1 MTAEN
6 KRHDAPFFLSSS
18 AVHGVILDKGNV
30 GQVLPDNGR
39 PKRLIDYV
47 FFQVSDTVGQEQAQG
62 MARIAITSILTL
74 LFLIRA
80 IYFGGD
86 FDFPLMGGVY
96 CIVGAVHYGL
106 ARHSPERFLWRRYL
120 ATAADQAMGG
130 YIVYRLGFSGLA
142 FYPLFLWII
151 IGAGLR
157 YGPQF
162 LMVVSVTGPLAFLA
176 GALAAGLGNT
186 YPMVLIGMVLG
197 LILMPKFFLLILQRL
212 AAMNEALREQR
223 NHAQQLATH
232 DPLTGL
238 PNRVFLDERLVQ
250 VVSRAKRSGGSGA
263 VILLDLDD
271 FKSVNDNFGHD
282 HGDLLLQDVAHCLRN
297 TVRASDSVI
306 RFGGDE
312 FIILIEDSKQVSDLV
327 ATAEQLINSLRR
339 NFQIGEYQAY
349 VTCSCGVA
357 IFPHDGEDALTL
369 IKHAD
374 TAMYRAKNSGRNT
387 FCIYDTQMSA
397 AAATQLRTR
406 LELRHAIDDGQ
417 FLLHYQ
423 PVLEMP
429 SRRVV
434 GAEALVRWQHPQ
446 RDIVPPNEFIPLAEA
461 AGLILPLGD
470 WILESACTQLARW
483 ASQPEMTKLTVSVNL
498 SALQFRM
505 ADFADRVAAIIK
517 WTGANPQRL
526 KLEITES
533 LLVSDVDEVI
543 TKMRALKELGVGFA
557 LDDFGTGYS
566 SLAYLSRLPL
576 NQLKIDRSFVA
587 NLETNESDAI
597 ICAATI
603 NLAHSLMLAVV
614 AEGVETEAQAHF
626 LSTVHG
632 CNFIQGFLFSRPLP
646 ADEFETYVRQR
657 STMSEHRPQSDR

>member
-1 MTAEN
+1 MRPDVSSLPPSSTAQ
-6 KRHDAPFFLSSS
+6 DT
-18 AVHGVILDKGNV
+18 ILTSDMLEHA
-30 GQVLPDNGR
+30 LPDNGR

-47 FFQVSDTVGQEQAQG
+47 FFQVSDTVGQEQAQAL
-62 MARIAITSILTL
+62 ARIVITTMLTL
-74 LFLIRA
+74 LFLVRVV
-80 IYFGGD
+80 YFEGD
-86 FDFPLMGGVY
+86 SIFPLMGCAY
-96 CIVGAVHYGL
+96 CMVAAIHYWMTRQF
-106 ARHSPERFLWRRYL
+106 AERFLWRRYL

-130 YIVYRLGFSGLA
+130 FVVYRLGFSGLA

-157 YGPQF
+157 FGPHF
-162 LMVVSVTGPLAFLA
+162 LRVVSVTGPMAFLA
-176 GALAAGLGNT
+176 GALAAGLGNS
-186 YPMVLIGMVLG
+186 YPMVLVGMVLG

-212 AAMNEALREQR
+212 ASMNQALREQR
-223 NHAQQLATH
+223 NQAQLLATH
-232 DPLTGL
+232 DVLTGL
-238 PNRVFLDERLVQ
+238 PNRAFLNERLVQ
-250 VVSRAKRSGGSGA
+250 VVARAKRSGGNGA

-282 HGDLLLQDVAHCLRN
+282 HGDMLLQDVAQSLRS

-312 FIILIEDSKQVSDLV
+312 FIILIEDSKHVSDIV
-327 ATAEQLINSLRR
+327 ATAEQLVNSLRR
-339 NFQIGEYQAY
+339 NFQIGEFQAY
-349 VTCSCGVA
+349 VTCSCGIA

-374 TAMYRAKNSGRNT
+374 TAMYRAKNAGRNT
-387 FCIYDTQMSA
+387 FCIYDTGMSA
-397 AAATQLRTR
+397 AAAAQLTTR

-429 SRRVV
+429 TRRVV
-434 GAEALVRWQHPQ
+434 GAEALVRWQHP
-446 RDIVPPNEFIPLAEA
+446 RRNLVSPAEFIPLAEA
-461 AGLILPLGD
+461 TGLILPLGD

-483 ASQPEMTKLTVSVNL
+483 ATQPDMADITVSVNL
-498 SALQFRM
+498 SALQFRL
-505 ADFADRVAAIIK
+505 ADFAERVATILK
-517 WTGANPQRL
+517 WTGANPHRL

-543 TKMRALKELGVGFA
+543 TKMRALNEMGVGFA

-587 NLETNESDAI
+587 NIETNDRDAI

-603 NLAHSLMLAVV
+603 SLAHSLTLAVV
-614 AEGVETEAQAHF
+614 AEGVETEAQSHF

-632 CNFIQGFLFSRPLP
+632 CNFIQGYLFSRPLP
-646 ADEFETYVRQR
+646 VAEFETYVRQGG
-657 STMSEHRPQSDR
+657 SMHIHGAQSNR

>member
-1 MTAEN
+1 MTD
-6 KRHDAPFFLSSS
+6 KHMRFDAPSLDSPSATQGAFLDNS
-18 AVHGVILDKGNV
+18 LV

-47 FFQVSDTVGQEQAQG
+47 FFQVSDTVGQEEAQAL
-62 MARIAITSILTL
+62 ARIVITALLTT
-74 LFLIRA
+74 LFLIRTLA
-80 IYFGGD
+80 FGGAASY
-86 FDFPLMGGVY
+86 PLLGCAYYLVGV
-96 CIVGAVHYGL
+96 IHYL
-106 ARHSPERFLWRRYL
+106 LTRRYPARFLWRRYV

-130 YIVYRLGFSGLA
+130 YVVYLLGFSGLA

-157 YGPQF
+157 FGPRF
-162 LMVVSVTGPLAFLA
+162 LRVVSVTGPVSFLV

-197 LILMPKFFLLILQRL
+197 LLLMPKFFLLILERL
-212 AAMNEALREQR
+212 AAMNQALREQR
-223 NHAQQLATH
+223 NQAEELATH

-238 PNRVFLDERLVQ
+238 PNRVFLNERLVQ
-250 VVSRAKRSGGSGA
+250 VVARAKRSGGSGA

-271 FKSVNDNFGHD
+271 FKSINDNFGHD
-282 HGDLLLQDVAHCLRN
+282 HGDLLLQDVAQCLRN
-297 TVRASDSVI
+297 AVRASDSVI

-312 FIILIEDSKQVSDLV
+312 FIILIEDSKHVSDVV
-327 ATAEQLINSLRR
+327 ATADQLVNSLRR
-339 NFQIGEYQAY
+339 NFQIGAYQAY

-374 TAMYRAKNSGRNT
+374 TAMYRAKNAGRNT

-397 AAATQLRTR
+397 SAATQLTTR
-406 LELRHAIDDGQ
+406 LELRYAIDNGQ

-423 PVLEMP
+423 PVVEMP

-434 GAEALVRWQHPQ
+434 GAEALVRWHHP
-446 RDIVPPNEFIPLAEA
+446 RRNIVPPNEFIPLAEA
-461 AGLILPLGD
+461 TGLILPLGD
-470 WILESACTQLARW
+470 WILESACAQLARW
-483 ASQPEMTKLTVSVNL
+483 AKQPDMADLTVSVNL
-498 SALQFRM
+498 SALQFRLV
-505 ADFADRVAAIIK
+505 DFADRVTAILK
-517 WTGANPQRL
+517 WTGANPHRL

-543 TKMRALKELGVGFA
+543 TKMRTLKELGVGFA

-576 NQLKIDRSFVA
+576 NQLKVDRSFVA
-587 NLETNESDAI
+587 NLETNERDAI

-603 NLAHSLMLAVV
+603 SLAHSLNLTVV
-614 AEGVETEAQAHF
+614 AEGVETDAQSHF

-632 CNFIQGFLFSRPLP
+632 CNFIQGYLFSRPLP
-646 ADEFETYVRQR
+646 VDEFEVYVQQQHTMNEQR
-657 STMSEHRPQSDR
+657 AQSNR

>member
-1 MTAEN
+1 MIDN
-6 KRHDAPFFLSSS
+6 HKRSDVPFMHSPSMAHPS
-18 AVHGVILDKGNV
+18 ILDASMQDYG
-30 GQVLPDNGR
+30 LAEEGR
-39 PKRLIDYV
+39 PKRWIDYV
-47 FFQVSDTVGQEQAQG
+47 FFQVSEAVSQELAQA
-62 MARIAITSILTL
+62 MARITITVMLTL
-74 LFLIRA
+74 LFLIRT
-80 IYFGGD
+80 IF
-86 FDFPLMGGVY
+86 FDGEWGYPILGCAY
-96 CIVGAVHYGL
+96 CVVGAGHYL
-106 ARHSPERFLWRRYL
+106 LTHYFPERFLWRRYV

-130 YIVYRLGFSGLA
+130 YLVYRLGFSGLT

-157 YGPQF
+157 FGPRF
-162 LMVVSVTGPLAFLA
+162 LRVVSITGPVAFIV
-176 GALAAGLGNT
+176 GALAAGLGNS
-186 YPMVLIGMVLG
+186 YPMVLVGMVLG
-197 LILMPKFFLLILQRL
+197 LILMPKFFLLILERL
-212 AAMNEALREQR
+212 AAMNHALREQR
-223 NHAQQLATH
+223 NQAQLLATH
-232 DPLTGL
+232 DSLTGL
-238 PNRVFLDERLVQ
+238 PNRAFLNERLAQ
-250 VVSRAKRSGGSGA
+250 VVARAKRTGGKGA
-263 VILLDLDD
+263 LILLDLDD

-282 HGDLLLQDVAHCLRN
+282 HGDLLLQDVAQCLRHA
-297 TVRASDSVI
+297 VRASDSVI

-312 FIILIEDSKQVSDLV
+312 FIILIEDSKQISDIVIAADQLVS
-327 ATAEQLINSLRR
+327 ALRR
-339 NFQIGEYQAY
+339 NFQIGAYQAY

-374 TAMYRAKNSGRNT
+374 TAMYRAKNGGRNT
-387 FCIYDTQMSA
+387 FCIYDTQMSEA
-397 AAATQLRTR
+397 AAAQLSMRH
-406 LELRHAIDDGQ
+406 ELRDAIDDGQ

-434 GAEALVRWQHPQ
+434 GAEALVRWQHP
-446 RDIVPPNEFIPLAEA
+446 RRGMVAPNDFIPLAETT
-461 AGLILPLGD
+461 GLILPLGE
-470 WILESACTQLARW
+470 WILESACSQLAHW
-483 ASQPEMTKLTVSVNL
+483 ATQADMAHLNVSVNL
-498 SALQFRM
+498 SALQFRHT
-505 ADFADRVAAIIK
+505 DFVNNVATILK

-543 TKMRALKELGVGFA
+543 AKMRALKELGVGFA

-587 NLETNESDAI
+587 DLETNDRDAI

-603 NLAHSLMLAVV
+603 SLAHSLTLAVV

-632 CNFIQGFLFSRPLP
+632 CNFIQGYLFSRPLP
-646 ADEFETYVRQR
+646 ADEFEAYVQS
-657 STMSEHRPQSDR
+657 STIQNTVALQSNR